1 MFRGD
6 NDKRA
11 LVLRHAGRDLPL
23 RPGEWFI
30 GRDPSCLVRLDD
42 PLISRRH
49 AVLQVSANS
58 ASIADLSSANGVFV
72 NGERVVRP
80 KILSPGDRVL
90 IGRQELEV
98 LRSADIDRPAERS
111 SQISLHEISRENLR
125 PLSSPTKQESA
136 SPAGQD
142 ATTRVDTFALMS
154 TVVDRMLEGGRV
166 VDAER
171 LLTPHLEALSK
182 DIDRGKR
189 IPDGVAQ
196 RAAEYCVKLAQASG
210 RGQWLDRA
218 VQLYAGLRQPMP
230 SNIADGII
238 EATERASG
246 FDGVK
251 ARDYVSSIR
260 GLPGHLS
267 LEARQMLDRLEGA
280 LRGPGRR

>member
-1 MFRGD
+1 MLRGD
-6 NDKRA
+6 NDKRG
-11 LVLRHAGRDLPL
+11 LVLRHAGSDLPL
-23 RPGEWFI
+23 KPGEWYI

-49 AVLQVSANS
+49 AVLRVSGTS
-58 ASIADLSSANGVFV
+58 ATIADLSSANGVFV

-80 KILSPGDRVL
+80 KTLSPGDRVL
-90 IGRQELEV
+90 IGRQELEI
-98 LRSADIDRPAERS
+98 RGSADSDRAPDRQ
-111 SQISLHEISRENLR
+111 SQVSLHEISRENLR
-125 PLSSPTKQESA
+125 PLSSPGKQESTSA
-136 SPAGQD
+136 AD

-166 VDAER
+166 ADAER
-171 LLTPHLEALSK
+171 LLTPHLDALSK
-182 DIDRGKR
+182 DIVRGKKVA
-189 IPDGVAQ
+189 DGVAQ

-210 RGQWLDRA
+210 RGQWIDRA

-230 SNIADGII
+230 TDIADAII

-267 LEARQMLDRLEGA
+267 LEARTMLDRLEGA